1 MSDLLPYLVW
11 EKQEGYLCAQ
21 HCLNALLQGE
31 YFTAVDL
38 SDIARE
44 LDEAESAALDN
55 TDEDNEGSEAKKSQ
69 NMDDTGFFSVQVLV
83 NALKLW
89 NVDIIPYGSEDCVD
103 ARIHPENEMAYICNL
118 HEHWF
123 TLRKFGNSPL
133 RWYNL
138 DSVLKGPEWI
148 SQTYLGMLL
157 TQLKNDGYSIF
168 VVKGIFPSCQADDY
182 AISHPEANEH
192 KENKKSADTDEE
204 MLQAA
209 IAASLLSLSETND
222 GQQESSS
229 SSSSRVDSNS
239 QPTATTPPSTLEELR
254 KKRLARFDS
263 NDVNIE

>member
-1 MSDLLPYLVW
+1 MSDLLPYLFW

-38 SDIARE
+38 SDIARD
-44 LDEAESAALDN
+44 LDEAELAALN
-55 TDEDNEGSEAKKSQ
+55 KTDEHNEGSEAKKSQ

-83 NALKLW
+83 NALKIW
-89 NVDIIPYGSEDCVD
+89 NIDIIPYGSEDCVD
-103 ARIHPENEMAYICNL
+103 ARIHPENEIAYICNL

-123 TLRKFGNSPL
+123 TLRKFGNSSL

-168 VVKGIFPSCQADDY
+168 VVKGIFPPCQADDY
-182 AISHPEANEH
+182 ATSHPEANGS
-192 KENKKSADTDEE
+192 KKSADTDEE
-204 MLQAA
+204 MLRAA
-209 IAASLLSLSETND
+209 IAASLLPTND
-222 GQQESSS
+222 IQQESSS
-229 SSSSRVDSNS
+229 SSQAEINS
-239 QPTATTPPSTLEELR
+239 QSTTSSSPPPTLEELR
-254 KKRLARFDS
+254 IRRLARFS
-263 NDVNIE
+263 